1 MSQKAFQDYY
11 PDELSHCYGC
21 GRLNE
26 KGYQIKSHW
35 DGEESVAV
43 FQPESYHLAMP
54 GFVYGGLIAS
64 LIDCHGTGTASAAA
78 YRAELRE
85 MDTDPPLRFVTAS
98 LHVDYLRPTPI
109 GTPLEIRGRVREIK
123 GRKVVNLL
131 KEIFDIDIVVGK
143 SIYSTDAGV
152 FTDLWGDNA
161 IMGYVPSGARS
172 YLEPSFAFTLRKK
185 AHPWVDKYDTDG
197 GKLRIVRTTDNFVA
211 KMVGNEAGYIIKDTN
226 G

>member
-1 MSQKAFQDYY
+1 MSEKAFQDYY

-78 YRAELRE
+78 YRAENRK

-123 GRKVVNLL
+123 GRKVVVAETVVADG
-131 KEIFDIDIVVGK
+131 EICARGEVVAVK
-143 SIYSTDAGV
+143 MPDHMMPV
-152 FTDLWGDNA
+152 RD
-161 IMGYVPSGARS
+161 MHRS
-172 YLEPSFAFTLRKK
+172 S
-185 AHPWVDKYDTDG
+185 
-197 GKLRIVRTTDNFVA
+197 
-211 KMVGNEAGYIIKDTN
+211 
-226 G
+226 